1 MIKPIYDMAPN
12 EILAELTDLENGRI
26 RAIANYVDYQITIHE
41 THGTDIPMW
50 IDEAIA
56 IIENLGVWSSSNT
69 DDREVFHVA
78 SFMQGF

>member
-12 EILAELTDLENGRI
+12 EILAELADLENGRI
-26 RAIANYVDYQITIHE
+26 RAIANYVDYQVSLHDMHDTA
-41 THGTDIPMW
+41 IPSW
-50 IDEAIA
+50 LSEAIETL
-56 IIENLGVWSSSNT
+56 ENLGVWDSSHV